1 MFIIEQILKEN
12 LDFYFSDLE
21 FDSDMFNLIRGRI
34 QEDGER
40 VLSELVNIR
49 GQEFDVVDGYIKGV

>member
-12 LDFYFSDLE
+12 FDFYFSDLE
-21 FDSDMFNLIRGRI
+21 FDSDMFNLIQGRI
-34 QEDGER
+34 QEDGEK

>member
-40 VLSELVNIR
+40 VSSELVNIR

>member
-21 FDSDMFNLIRGRI
+21 FDSDMFNLIQGRI

-40 VLSELVNIR
+40 VSSELVNIR